1 MMTWKY
7 IIVEDEALS
16 AERLA
21 RMISVLFPELV
32 LLKILDSVDG
42 TVQWL
47 EENEHPDL
55 AFFDIQ
61 LSDGLS
67 FQVFEKA
74 AFAFPVIFTTAFD
87 EYAIRA
93 FKVNS
98 IDYLLKPLD
107 PKDLSTAVAKFKSNA
122 STDIQKSQEAIAL
135 AFAQMT
141 QNYKSR
147 FVIRIGEHLKMIA
160 ASETALFLSSEKS
173 TFLRTF
179 DNRDYGIGYTLEQ
192 LETLVD
198 PSVFYRVSRKY
209 IVHIKAIQD
218 IIHYSN
224 SRLKLKLT
232 IRCDEEVLVSRE
244 RLDGFRKWIEG

>member
-1 MMTWKY
+1 MTWKY
-7 IIVEDEALS
+7 IIVEDEKLS
-16 AERLA
+16 AERLV

-32 LLKILDSVDG
+32 LLKTLDSVDG

-67 FQVFEKA
+67 FQVFEKT
-74 AFAFPVIFTTAFD
+74 AFTFPVIFTTAFN

-107 PKDLSTAVAKFKSNA
+107 PKDLSTSVAKFKSNA

-135 AFAQMT
+135 ALAQMT

-179 DNRDYGIGYTLEQ
+179 DNRDYGVGYTLEQ

-198 PSVFYRVSRKY
+198 PAVFYRVSRKY

-218 IIHYSN
+218 MIHYSN
-224 SRLKLKLT
+224 SRIKLRLT
-232 IRCDEEVLVSRE
+232 IPCDDEVLVSRE
-244 RLDGFRKWIEG
+244 RLDGFKKWIEG

>member
-1 MMTWKY
+1 MTWKY

-21 RMISVLFPELV
+21 RMVSTLFPELV
-32 LLKILDSVDG
+32 LLKTLDSVEE
-42 TVQWL
+42 TVHWL
-47 EENEHPDL
+47 EAHEHPQL

-67 FQVFEKA
+67 FQIFEKTA
-74 AFAFPVIFTTAFD
+74 CAFPVIFTTAFN

-107 PKDLSTAVAKFKSNA
+107 PKELSAAVVKFKLNA
-122 STDIQKSQEAIAL
+122 SVDFQKNQESVAMAL
-135 AFAQMT
+135 AQMT
-141 QNYKSR
+141 RNYKSR
-147 FVIRIGEHLKMIA
+147 FVVRIGEHLRMIGIN
-160 ASETALFLSSEKS
+160 ETAMFLSSEKS

-192 LETLVD
+192 LETLLD
-198 PSVFYRVSRKY
+198 PSVFYRVSRKH

-218 IIHYSN
+218 MIHYSN

-232 IRCDEEVLVSRE
+232 IPCDDEVLVSRE